1 MFKKL
6 TLFLE
11 MIKFEH
17 TLFALPF
24 AYMGAILGS
33 VVEEGHMPS
42 WPQIIWITIAMI
54 GARTAAMGLNRIID
68 KTIDANNPRTSHRAI
83 PAGLLSSKEVLLYVI
98 ISLMVLFVAAYHLN
112 VLCLELMPIAVFMLV
127 FYSYTKRF
135 TWACHLFLGLTL
147 ALAPLGGWVGM
158 TGKIDGISLVLY
170 FTVVFW
176 TSGFDIIYACQ
187 DYDYDRKTG
196 LFSIPSRFGIA
207 KALWL
212 AKIFHLLT
220 AIGFLSLYFLIE
232 DLSWIYMIGMIIA
245 YFILIYEHRLVSP
258 QDLSKLNTAF
268 FTMNG
273 VLSMMMFVFTF
284 INMVVIL

>member
-1 MFKKL
+1 
-6 TLFLE
+6 

>member
-1 MFKKL
+1 
-6 TLFLE
+6 
-11 MIKFEH
+11 
-17 TLFALPF
+17 
-24 AYMGAILGS
+24 
-33 VVEEGHMPS
+33 
-42 WPQIIWITIAMI
+42 
-54 GARTAAMGLNRIID
+54 
-68 KTIDANNPRTSHRAI
+68 
-83 PAGLLSSKEVLLYVI
+83 
-98 ISLMVLFVAAYHLN
+98 MVLFVAAYHLN